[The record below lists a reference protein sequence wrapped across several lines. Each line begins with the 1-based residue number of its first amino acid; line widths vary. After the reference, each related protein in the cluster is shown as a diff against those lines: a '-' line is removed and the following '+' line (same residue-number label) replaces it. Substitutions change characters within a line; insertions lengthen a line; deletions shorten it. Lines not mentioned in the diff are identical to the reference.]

1 MHPVLIEIGPL
12 VIRWYGVM
20 IAIACLLGIWVA
32 GREAERKGID
42 REKIQDIF
50 LYAIIGAVIGARL
63 YYVAF
68 AGWASF
74 MDNPLSV
81 FAVWKGGLAIH
92 GAILGGLLVSIF
104 YTRRQKIRFWK
115 FADMCAP
122 ALILGQA
129 IGRIGCFLNGDALG
143 YPTDMPWGLVFP
155 ARKYYEDD
163 SNQEEHLSRYRVKAS

>member
-1 MHPVLIEIGPL
+1 MHPVLIKIVPL

-50 LYAIIGAVIGARL
+50 LYAIIGAIIGARL

-68 AGWASF
+68 ADWAS
-74 MDNPLSV
+74 DRPDRV
-81 FAVWKGGLAIH
+81 F
-92 GAILGGLLVSIF
+92 SQ
-104 YTRRQKIRFWK
+104 RR
-115 FADMCAP
+115 C
-122 ALILGQA
+122 
-129 IGRIGCFLNGDALG
+129 
-143 YPTDMPWGLVFP
+143 PWISQRHAMGMVYP
-155 ARKYYEDD
+155 AREYYEYD